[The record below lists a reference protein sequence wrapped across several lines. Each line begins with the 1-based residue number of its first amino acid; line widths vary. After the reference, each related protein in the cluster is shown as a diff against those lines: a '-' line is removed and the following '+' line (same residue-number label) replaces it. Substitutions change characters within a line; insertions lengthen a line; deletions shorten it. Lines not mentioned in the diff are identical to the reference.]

1 MKYYLGIL
9 IIMLSVM
16 GCGKK
21 STKPTPE
28 IPKLIM
34 TVDNS
39 SIDVGQSSILIITLK
54 NFSDPI
60 FAISLQ
66 LTYDHSILSFSD
78 SLDFEAG
85 DFLGSNVIT
94 FVRGENSIIH
104 LSITKLQDQS
114 GASGSG
120 VIGLLHF
127 SGAVSGISDL
137 NIARENLH
145 FYDSSGE
152 LIDMSN
158 LEIGSAQIQVN

>member
-9 IIMLSVM
+9 IVMIAVM

-34 TVDNS
+34 TVDYSN
-39 SIDVGQSSILIITLK
+39 IGVGQSSILTITLE
-54 NFSDPI
+54 NIGDPI

-85 DFLGSNVIT
+85 DFLGSNVIA
-94 FVRGENSIIH
+94 FVREESSIIH
-104 LSITKLQDQS
+104 LSITKLQGQS

-120 VIGLLHF
+120 IICLLHF
-127 SGAVSGISDL
+127 NGAVGGISDL
-137 NIARENLH
+137 NIARDNLR

-152 LIDMSN
+152 LIDMPN